1 MTDEF
6 RRFELDLLGVSETHI
21 PGVGSMKLGDI
32 EFVYSGRKDGVHRQ
46 GVGLM
51 MNKEAAKSCLGWEG
65 INNRI
70 LIAHFMTKKFRVSV
84 IVVYAPIEPT
94 DGDTS
99 DSDEFY
105 LQLQEQIDRV
115 PGRNMVF
122 LLGDFNA
129 QVGRNRDRWYPSL
142 GNFGVGKENSNGYR
156 LLQFCRYNNLVI
168 TNTVF
173 GHKMA
178 HKLTWYS
185 RDGKT
190 ANLIDYVI
198 VNRRLAGSIQDTRVY
213 RSAVIDVKSKDH
225 HLVVFK
231 VNLKL
236 KFRKSNSLPESYDV
250 GRLQDENL
258 RKKFQEQLSTKL
270 EGLKFDNVEDG
281 WNNFRKTICEVADG
295 VLGKSA
301 KTATR
306 NISEKALGLIESRR
320 GLYKNYLSD
329 RSYENK
335 RNVKKVEKALKY
347 ELRRCEMEAMDKI
360 AEDLEDA
367 ARRHNSKI
375 LYWHVNK
382 LKGSSRSGLVPVKD
396 RNGVTISDKEKVKER
411 WVEHFE
417 NVLNQDTVAGKDI
430 DENEK
435 VCDTLDVKEDLFSE
449 EELATV
455 LEGLKN
461 NKAPGADSM
470 INEFLKYGGSEVRN
484 KLLKIMNMIFEKGEV
499 PNDFRKTLI
508 KPLYKKGDKSECRN
522 YRGISLVSVGS
533 KLLSNMILF
542 RLRHAVDKV
551 LREEQ
556 CGFRKG
562 RGCVDHVFTLR
573 LIIEKSLRC
582 QTPLVLSFID
592 YEQAF
597 DSVDRTALTKVLSL
611 YGIPEKYIK
620 VICAMYENNTAAVKV
635 GNEVSNWFCIK
646 SGVKQGCVLSPFI
659 WIILMDF
666 VLRSTGKA
674 IGDHGIKWGGRTLLD
689 LDYADDLSILDE
701 SVSKMNEFL
710 EVLRVQG
717 AKIGLKINVKKTKS
731 LRLGISEDEQV
742 TLGNEKIDQVGS
754 FSYLGSIISKD
765 GGSSEDVKSRIA
777 KAQGVFSQLKKVWK
791 NRKISLQTKIRIL
804 EATVMTVVKY
814 GSEAWTL
821 QKADENLLDVFQR
834 NCLRIVLG
842 TRLTDRISNSRLYEK
857 CGSIPLSRAIM
868 KERLRW
874 LGHVLRMKDDRLPK
888 IVLFGQPSGA
898 TRKAGRPCLGWEDV
912 INKDLKEMGTSWEG
926 VKREA
931 LNRLGWR
938 RSVRSCVGLR
948 RLGAAVSY

>member
-1 MTDEF
+1 
-6 RRFELDLLGVSETHI
+6 
-21 PGVGSMKLGDI
+21 
-32 EFVYSGRKDGVHRQ
+32 
-46 GVGLM
+46 
-51 MNKEAAKSCLGWEG
+51 
-65 INNRI
+65 
-70 LIAHFMTKKFRVSV
+70 
-84 IVVYAPIEPT
+84 
-94 DGDTS
+94 
-99 DSDEFY
+99 
-105 LQLQEQIDRV
+105 
-115 PGRNMVF
+115 
-122 LLGDFNA
+122 
-129 QVGRNRDRWYPSL
+129 
-142 GNFGVGKENSNGYR
+142 
-156 LLQFCRYNNLVI
+156 
-168 TNTVF
+168 
-173 GHKMA
+173 
-178 HKLTWYS
+178 
-185 RDGKT
+185 
-190 ANLIDYVI
+190 
-198 VNRRLAGSIQDTRVY
+198 
-213 RSAVIDVKSKDH
+213 
-225 HLVVFK
+225 
-231 VNLKL
+231 
-236 KFRKSNSLPESYDV
+236 
-250 GRLQDENL
+250 
-258 RKKFQEQLSTKL
+258 
-270 EGLKFDNVEDG
+270 
-281 WNNFRKTICEVADG
+281 
-295 VLGKSA
+295 
-301 KTATR
+301 
-306 NISEKALGLIESRR
+306 
-320 GLYKNYLSD
+320 
-329 RSYENK
+329 
-335 RNVKKVEKALKY
+335 
-347 ELRRCEMEAMDKI
+347 MEAMDKI

-417 NVLNQDTVAGKDI
+417 NVLNRDTVAGKDI

-470 INEFLKYGGSEVRN
+470 ISEFLKYGGSEVRN

-821 QKADENLLDVFQR
+821 RKADENLLDVFQR

-857 CGSIPLSRAIM
+857 CGSIPLSGAIM